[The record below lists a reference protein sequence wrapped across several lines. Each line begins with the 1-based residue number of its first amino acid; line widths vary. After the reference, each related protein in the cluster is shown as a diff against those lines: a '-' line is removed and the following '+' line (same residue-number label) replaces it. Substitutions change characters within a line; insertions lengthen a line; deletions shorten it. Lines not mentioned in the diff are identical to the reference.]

1 MEVIRQAPGG
11 VFGAD
16 AAIEGGHEEMQAT
29 AGVAQGPVAFKTSF
43 KTAIVNRKS
52 AMLLLSQ
59 VLRTSTPVVPVLY
72 YYLVSFVS

>member
-1 MEVIRQAPGG
+1 MEALCKPPGVGFVGADVVIRGRR
-11 VFGAD
+11 
-16 AAIEGGHEEMQAT
+16 EEMEAA

-59 VLRTSTPVVPVLY
+59 VHDAFSPPGMPVFCRL
-72 YYLVSFVS
+72 LL

>member
-1 MEVIRQAPGG
+1 ME
-11 VFGAD
+11 
-16 AAIEGGHEEMQAT
+16 AA

-59 VLRTSTPVVPVLY
+59 VHDAFSPPGMPVFCRL
-72 YYLVSFVS
+72 LL